1 MPIFSSTKTTVNRI
15 YDVPVV
21 VAPAVALSYAAVL
34 ASPALTQLSPVQ
46 GRVGTLVTVSGQR
59 FATSASA
66 NTVRFGGVAAPV
78 LSATTTTL
86 TVRVPAG
93 ASTGTV
99 QVITSEGVGRSAQ
112 TFTVFQAP
120 TLGPLAPAEGVP
132 GGVVTLTGTEFSSVA
147 AQDTVRFNGEVAVV
161 QQATITSLRV
171 VVPAT
176 ATTGKIRINTLG
188 GQVESAQDFVVWY
201 PPTLVSFSPS
211 KGKAG
216 DIVTMTGTNFAP
228 AVRNTVSF
236 GTGASTVVQA
246 TGSSLQV
253 RVPASAQTGPI
264 RVGTPGGTAV
274 SAASFTFLPAPSI
287 VTFTPTQASVGE
299 VVTLTGLNFLVE
311 SRPDT
316 IYFNG
321 TKAIVL
327 STTATTATV
336 RVPKGATSGPLTVV
350 GVGGRNASV
359 TPFTLLELSA
369 AEAIGTYPNPARGAV
384 TLDWTRADFDVE
396 QVRVYNAL
404 GSLVTS
410 RDLRNSPS
418 STINLSFNANETGL
432 YLLVLQTS
440 RGPVVKRVTVF
451 N

>member
-1 MPIFSSTKTTVNRI
+1 
-15 YDVPVV
+15 
-21 VAPAVALSYAAVL
+21 VALSYTAVL
-34 ASPALTQLSPVQ
+34 ASPVLTQLSPAQ
-46 GRVGTLVTVSGQR
+46 GRVGTLVTISGQR
-59 FATSASA
+59 FAPSAAA
-66 NTVRFGGVAAPV
+66 NTVRFGSVAAPV
-78 LSATTTTL
+78 LSATATTL

-93 ASTGTV
+93 ASTGPV
-99 QVITSEGVGRSAQ
+99 QVITSEGSGRSVQ
-112 TFTVFQAP
+112 TFSVFQVP
-120 TLGPLAPAEGVP
+120 TLAPLVPAEGVP
-132 GGVVTLTGTEFSSVA
+132 GGVITLTGTEFSGVA

-161 QQATITSLRV
+161 QQATSTSLRV

-188 GQVESAQDFVVWY
+188 GQVESTQDFVVWY

-216 DIVTMTGTNFAP
+216 DIVTMMGTNFAP

-236 GTGASTVVQA
+236 GTGASMVVQA

-253 RVPASAQTGPI
+253 RVPASAQTGSI

-274 SAASFTFLPAPSI
+274 SVASFTFLPAPSI
-287 VTFTPTQASVGE
+287 VAFTPAQASVGE

-311 SRPDT
+311 NLSDT

-321 TKAIVL
+321 TKAVVL
-327 STTATTATV
+327 SATATTATV
-336 RVPKGATSGPLTVV
+336 RVPKGATTGPLTVA
-350 GVGGRNASV
+350 GVGGRSAGA

-369 AEAIGTYPNPARGAV
+369 AESVATYPNPARGAV
-384 TLDWTRADFDVE
+384 TLDWTRADFEVE
-396 QVRVYNAL
+396 HVRVYNTL
-404 GSLVTS
+404 GRLITS